1 MTLREEIYNE
11 LESVTN
17 FRVHKDDLNK
27 STDKIISKIEKK
39 IAEMPPASSTQRF
52 IGNKDTGKALAYTA
66 GYEDA

>member
-17 FRVHKDDLNK
+17 FRVHEDDLNK

-39 IAEMPPASSTQRF
+39 IAEMPPSSSTQRF
-52 IGNKDTGKALAYTA
+52 IGNNDTGKALAYTA